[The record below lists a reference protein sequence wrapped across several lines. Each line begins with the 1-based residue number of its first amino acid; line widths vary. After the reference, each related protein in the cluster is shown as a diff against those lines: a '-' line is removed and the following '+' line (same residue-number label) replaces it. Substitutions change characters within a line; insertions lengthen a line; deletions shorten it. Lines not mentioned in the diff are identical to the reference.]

1 MRISTLMPLVAG
13 FILAM
18 VGVIVMFHLYEV
30 WLGLGITLV
39 GFYAVIRAVYRSDD
53 GTSN

>member
-18 VGVIVMFHLYEV
+18 VGGIVMFHLYKI
-30 WLGLGITLV
+30 WLGLAITLA
-39 GFYAVIRAVYRSDD
+39 GFYVVIRAVYRSDD
-53 GTSN
+53 AI

>member
-18 VGVIVMFHLYEV
+18 VGVIVMFHLYKI
-30 WLGLGITLV
+30 WLGLGITLE
-39 GFYAVIRAVYRSDD
+39 GFYVVIRAVYRDDD

>member
-18 VGVIVMFHLYEV
+18 VGVIIMFHLYKI

-39 GFYAVIRAVYRSDD
+39 GFYVVIRAVYRSDD

>member
-13 FILAM
+13 FILTM
-18 VGVIVMFHLYEV
+18 VGVIIMFLLFKI
-30 WLGLGITLV
+30 WLGLAITLA
-39 GFYAVIRAVYRSDD
+39 GFYVVIRAVYRNDD